1 MHTQKETKHQPDVRK
16 ILVRIV
22 ALACAAIIAG
32 SALIGI
38 FMH

>member
-1 MHTQKETKHQPDVRK
+1 MQKDPKRRIDMRTL
-16 ILVRIV
+16 IIRIV

-38 FMH
+38 FFS